1 MIASSRDKATLS
13 RRLSES
19 FPEKDFISH
28 VYELAGNFLNVA
40 VGDGYGQLY
49 EFSLE
54 NFCHTYSLPPIPTQS
69 ALHLLSR
76 AGYIEYIEETTST
89 SRLMII
95 MKKEELYG
103 LEMTTD
109 AEEVFQCILRTY
121 TGLFA
126 DYVPISE
133 LTIARSTMLSTET
146 VYQTLLYLTRLHAIH
161 YIPRRTTP
169 YMYYTTSREL
179 PKHVILPLEVYEHQ
193 RERMRVRLDAMKE
206 FVFSATECRAKG
218 MLRYF
223 GEKDPQDCGKCDVCR
238 ARRPKKRPTADSRE
252 NLRKTI
258 VYRANQPEGCEVT
271 SLLRDIAEK
280 RENIIAEIR
289 HLADTG
295 EIIIDGCHVRT
306 KK

>member
-1 MIASSRDKATLS
+1 
-13 RRLSES
+13 
-19 FPEKDFISH
+19 
-28 VYELAGNFLNVA
+28 
-40 VGDGYGQLY
+40 
-49 EFSLE
+49 
-54 NFCHTYSLPPIPTQS
+54 
-69 ALHLLSR
+69 
-76 AGYIEYIEETTST
+76 
-89 SRLMII
+89 